1 MYGDFQKSFSELPKF
16 FAAFQHFNH
25 GTIVEWKHEE
35 SMSLLEVKTFKFVFW
50 AFKPCIDGFQTCR
63 PVISVD
69 GTHLYG
75 KYEIKLLIA
84 VGIDGNDN
92 ILPLAFAIVDRKTKE
107 AWKWFFR
114 KLSAHVIKDREDV
127 CIIFD
132 RAKGILASLSEL
144 WQFQEPRDF
153 HRFCVRHLKSNF
165 QSYFPNR
172 NLSDLMWNAASAHQ
186 VRKFEALMWEIREEN
201 EEAYEYL
208 MQFPLD

>member
-35 SMSLLEVKTFKFVFW
+35 SMSSLEVKTFKFVFW
-50 AFKPCIDGFQTCR
+50 AFKPCIDGFRTCR

-92 ILPLAFAIVDRKTKE
+92 ILPLAFAIVDRKSKE
-107 AWKWFFR
+107 A
-114 KLSAHVIKDREDV
+114 
-127 CIIFD
+127 
-132 RAKGILASLSEL
+132 
-144 WQFQEPRDF
+144 
-153 HRFCVRHLKSNF
+153 
-165 QSYFPNR
+165 
-172 NLSDLMWNAASAHQ
+172 
-186 VRKFEALMWEIREEN
+186 
-201 EEAYEYL
+201 
-208 MQFPLD
+208 